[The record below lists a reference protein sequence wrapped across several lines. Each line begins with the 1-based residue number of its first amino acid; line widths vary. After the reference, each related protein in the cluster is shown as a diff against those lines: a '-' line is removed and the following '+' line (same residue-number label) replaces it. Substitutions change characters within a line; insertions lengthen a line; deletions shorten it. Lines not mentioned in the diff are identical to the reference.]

1 LAQLERPTG
10 LAVAHNGDLYVADT
24 GHHRVRMISASTGI
38 ISTIAGDGTRG
49 VSGDGALA
57 VDARLAEPMGLSLVP
72 GERGLFVYVA
82 DTGNNRVRVID
93 PAGRISTIRSPR
105 LLIAPTRIAYHPAG
119 WLYVKDASSAGVS
132 AVAVSPGAPL
142 TTHTPVASGFS
153 RKMLS
158 SVGRVFS
165 DPAIPAGP
173 KGPALH
179 DQ

>member
-1 LAQLERPTG
+1 
-10 LAVAHNGDLYVADT
+10 
-24 GHHRVRMISASTGI
+24 MISASTGI

-132 AVAVSPGAPL
+132 AVAMSPGAPL
-142 TTHTPVASGFS
+142 TTHLASPHEAE
-153 RKMLS
+153 R
-158 SVGRVFS
+158 
-165 DPAIPAGP
+165 
-173 KGPALH
+173 H
-179 DQ
+179 